1 MYLERVSVKSWR
13 ALDDLEL
20 DLAPG
25 LNLISG
31 PNESGKSS
39 LREALREAF
48 LAPAGGGAASARPW
62 SDPQACP
69 EVQVDFVHQQEHW
82 HLRRVFFGP
91 GSRLERS
98 GQVVALEDEVQVR
111 LCEAGGPVA
120 ELWAVQ
126 GDVHLELPPSLRRRG
141 AVSPGIAWLGETLD
155 RRCAEGNVPGRRLA
169 DARAAVVAAE
179 ARLEE
184 WQARLRELEAANH
197 RLILLEGE
205 LQGLARLESEWTEE
219 RRECAA
225 QVTSWER
232 YRQVCAESEALEQEL
247 QGLEAWTERWE
258 SCRQELAAARRRSAE
273 YRERIRSFQEELGP
287 PADRTVLLRLNAR
300 LRCARACVGERLRA
314 ELAALRPPA
323 PRDVARLEALLAR
336 RDAVEEAVRRLG
348 SLSAAARQVQ
358 DLDAGLE
365 QALREHRERSAEAQ
379 ELQAQASELR
389 QAAAAQARDL
399 AQERARVQ
407 RGAEAWRRL
416 RAVLLDD
423 LWPRVQQHAADLE
436 ALRRQMG
443 AEPDREALQ
452 GLAARQ
458 RYARALRRRLQEEE
472 LRTRRLPTPEQV
484 EELRRLEARA
494 SRLAEAE
501 GIVTLLEEEQAR
513 LAPLDEELLR
523 AEQERARC
531 AQAAAARTERRE
543 ARRRE
548 SEERAARRR
557 RLESGEERWNRERE
571 LASDLVARVA
581 IFRGRKAQIEK
592 ALEPEPD
599 RGPLEAATARREY
612 ARALCRERLEAEM
625 AALNAPETA
634 DLAEMEEL
642 ERAATLL
649 ERYPL
654 RPGPVGATGPIAV
667 GLAAAGLAVV
677 VGPQGAL
684 NTPLAAGLAA
694 LLGAVAAGLGLSWV
708 AARAAARSS
717 LQEVRDL
724 QERRTRL
731 LERFGVASAEEAR
744 QRTVRAGQ
752 LREALEREPQTAP
765 AAELR
770 ASCPDPESLEALPLA
785 GLKEQQAAL
794 WREVGRLEA
803 ERAESMRRRDRHLR
817 ELELLLADHPEA
829 RYEAAAE
836 RLRALAAEFP
846 DLALPSLEAADADLL
861 RQGSATFRKALEEAA
876 TEPAGDPGDDA
887 LLVQAQREL
896 EEAEQRR
903 QELLKRKHEVAG
915 RAEATRA
922 RLQECAGDLADAAVA
937 RAAAEA
943 RDELERLR
951 RDLGVASLEEAVRR
965 EQEARLLQ
973 GRLEEAPVPESEF
986 AGLRAECPEPETLEA
1001 LPLEAL
1007 PAELERIG
1015 AALEREEAAWQEA
1028 RAAWEA
1034 GRAACEAQREKNP
1047 ERLLEAH
1054 LDRIRQLGEEH
1065 PELGVPQSA
1074 EDEALIRFAQE
1085 DAPQAKVRQELER
1098 LAAEHDRLQETPVP
1112 AELLGQ
1118 AEAAQAAL
1126 EAARERLSAA
1136 TAAREQHLGR
1146 FTAECQ
1152 SYEGLLDP
1160 DTLPGFDAVRTPGD
1174 AAGQAEAASRR
1185 ARELDG
1191 ELEALFAELG
1201 AASLEEARE
1210 KAARGAVLRSLLEA
1224 QPEPGDGDPRAECAD
1239 AEELDSLS
1247 LEALQQEVQ
1256 SLPDRLAREEALI
1269 SSRQQEFE
1277 ARRQGYE
1284 ALIQDNP
1291 EIVIPL
1297 LLQQFR
1303 TLASERPELGVPVPE
1318 QPSDEELEELQTG
1331 VGLGAVV
1338 ERVRRLREALA
1349 DQRAAALRPDEG
1361 EGTAWERVA
1370 LAEARLRLME
1380 EQKRERQDERQRVLG
1395 TVEGQG
1401 SLFRERT
1408 LAEEALQA
1416 ARKACAEAE
1425 RRAEEARLLRQ
1436 VFQHAKAELEHGL
1449 AGPLRERLDRRLE
1462 ELSAGRYGGVRLA
1475 ETGPA
1480 DEAVLWNGDTAPVAD
1495 LSWGTKEQLAF
1506 LARLCLGELLSE
1518 RERHVVIFDDSLV
1531 HTDSVRMEQACRLLQ
1546 QAAGSVQIVLMT
1558 CHPERYAPLA
1568 EHARQ
1573 HDLGVRVETVS
1584 PPTAPPPGA
1593 ASDWP
1598 GNPPSRSPSP
1608 ASATRW
1614 SGP

>member
-13 ALDDLEL
+13 ALDDLTL

-39 LREALREAF
+39 LREALRTAF

-62 SDPQACP
+62 RDPQACP
-69 EVQVDFVHQQEHW
+69 EVEVDFVHQQEHW
-82 HLRRVFFGP
+82 RLRRVFFGP

-98 GQVVALEDEVQVR
+98 GQVVALEDEVQAR
-111 LCEAGGPVA
+111 LREAGGPVA

-126 GDVHLELPPSLRRRG
+126 GDVHLGLPPALRTRG
-141 AVSPGIAWLGETLD
+141 AVSPGIAWLGEVLD
-155 RRCAEGNVPGRRLA
+155 RRCAEGNVPGGRLA
-169 DARAAVVAAE
+169 EARAAVVAAE

-184 WQARLRELEAANH
+184 WEARLRDLEAANH

-232 YRQVCAESEALEQEL
+232 YRQVCAESEALEQDL
-247 QGLEAWTERWE
+247 QSLEGWAERWE
-258 SCRQELAAARRRSAE
+258 LCRQELAAVRRRSAE
-273 YRERIRSFQEELGP
+273 YRERIRCFQEELGP
-287 PADRTVLLRLNAR
+287 PADRSVLLRLNAR
-300 LRCARACVGERLRA
+300 LRCARACVGERLRQ

-323 PRDVARLEALLAR
+323 PRDIARLEALLAR
-336 RDAVEEAVRRLG
+336 RDAVEDAVRRLG
-348 SLSAAARQVQ
+348 SLGGAARQAH

-365 QALREHRERSAEAQ
+365 QARLEYLERSARAQ
-379 ELQAQASELR
+379 DLQAR
-389 QAAAAQARDL
+389 AAEIREETAAQARDL

-407 RGAEAWRRL
+407 RGAAAWRRL
-416 RAVLLDD
+416 RTVLLDD
-423 LWPRVQQHAADLE
+423 LRPQVQRHGAELE

-458 RYARALRRRLQEEE
+458 RYARALRRRLQEED

-484 EELRRLEARA
+484 EELRSLEARA

-501 GIVTLLEEEQAR
+501 QIVTLLEEEQSR

-531 AQAAAARTERRE
+531 AEAAAAETERRE

-548 SEERAARRR
+548 SEERATRRR

-599 RGPLEAATARREY
+599 RGPLEAAAARRDY
-612 ARALCRERLEAEM
+612 ARALCRERLEAEL

-634 DLAEMEEL
+634 DLAEVEEL
-642 ERAATLL
+642 ERAANLL

-654 RPGPVGATGPIAV
+654 RPGPVGPTGPIAV

-694 LLGAVAAGLGLSWV
+694 LLGAVAAGLGMSWA
-708 AARAAARSS
+708 AARAAARAS

-724 QERRTRL
+724 QERRTGL

-744 QRTVRAGQ
+744 QRMVRAGQ

-770 ASCPDPESLEALPLA
+770 AACPDPESLEALPLA

-794 WREVGRLEA
+794 WREAGRLEA
-803 ERAESMRRRDRHLR
+803 ERTESMRRRDRHLR
-817 ELELLLADHPEA
+817 ELEVLLADHPEA
-829 RYEAAAE
+829 RYEATAE

-846 DLALPSLEAADADLL
+846 DLALPSLETADADLL
-861 RQGSATFRKALEEAA
+861 RAGSAAFRTALEEAA
-876 TEPAGDPGDDA
+876 SEPAGEPGDDA

-896 EEAEQRR
+896 EESEQRR
-903 QELLKRKHEVAG
+903 QELLKRKHEVTG

-922 RLQECAGDLADAAVA
+922 RLQECAGDLADAAARGAVA
-937 RAAAEA
+937 RAAAEV

-951 RDLGVASLEEAVRR
+951 QDLGVASLEEAVRR
-965 EQEARLLQ
+965 EQEARLLRS
-973 GRLEEAPVPESEF
+973 RLEETPVPESEF
-986 AGLRAECPEPETLEA
+986 AELRAECPEPETLEA

-1034 GRAACEAQREKNP
+1034 GRAAYEALLEKNP

-1065 PELGVPQSA
+1065 PELGVPQPA
-1074 EDEALIRFAQE
+1074 EDEALIRLAEE
-1085 DAPQAKVRQELER
+1085 DAPEAKVRQELER
-1098 LAAEHDRLQETPVP
+1098 LAAEHERLQETPVP
-1112 AELLGQ
+1112 AELLEQ

-1136 TAAREQHLGR
+1136 NAAREQHLGR

-1152 SYEGLLDP
+1152 SYEQLLEP
-1160 DTLPGFDAVRTPGD
+1160 DMLPGFGAVRTPQD
-1174 AAGQAEAASRR
+1174 AAAQAETASRR

-1210 KAARGAVLRSLLEA
+1210 KAARGAVLRSMLEA

-1291 EIVIPL
+1291 ETVIPL

-1303 TLASERPELGVPVPE
+1303 TLASERPELGVPVSE
-1318 QPSDEELEELQTG
+1318 QPSEEELEELRTG
-1331 VGLGAVV
+1331 VGLGAVG

-1361 EGTAWERVA
+1361 EGPAWERVA
-1370 LAEARLRLME
+1370 LAEARLRLLE

-1395 TVEGQG
+1395 SVEGQG

-1425 RRAEEARLLRQ
+1425 RRADEARLLRQ
-1436 VFQHAKAELEHGL
+1436 VFQHAKAELEHDV
-1449 AGPLRERLDRRLE
+1449 AGPLRERLDRRLA
-1462 ELSAGRYGGVRLA
+1462 ELTSGRYGGVRLA

-1558 CHPERYAPLA
+1558 CHPERYALLA

-1573 HDLGVRVETVS
+1573 HDLGVRVE
-1584 PPTAPPPGA
+1584 A
-1593 ASDWP
+1593 
-1598 GNPPSRSPSP
+1598 
-1608 ASATRW
+1608 
-1614 SGP
+1614 